1 MEKYHSWK
9 QSLYNSLWWW
19 VILSNYLSNITKE
32 KSKGMVKILTNL
44 ILKAA
49 RILSKLLS
57 TAVIH
62 NFKKEMIN

>member
-19 VILSNYLSNITKE
+19 IILSNYLSNITKG
-32 KSKGMVKILTNL
+32 KSKVMVKILPHL
-44 ILKAA
+44 ILKPA

-57 TAVIH
+57 TAIIH

>member
-19 VILSNYLSNITKE
+19 VILSNYLSTITKE

-44 ILKAA
+44 FLKAA